1 MLRSIL
7 ELSNIEIL
15 YPGRISIKASFREI
29 HQEVFMICNNCGQ
42 ELPDGLTFCPKC
54 GTKLTS
60 DSITKPTSDQKH
72 ETKHQGKPNPLSML
86 DNEEK
91 SKEFIKSKIGF
102 IAFTIEIIA
111 ICIIYLSVSNHLKSN
126 SLLNFESTRRILTV
140 FIINDDDE
148 TEENDVS
155 DITQIS
161 NALQNGGGVHINIGN
176 MDSDFKETISSY
188 AAYDADGRYYVLGA
202 VLNYIASKGWE
213 LVQGPSTGLSSIYY
227 FIK

>member
-1 MLRSIL
+1 MT
-7 ELSNIEIL
+7 
-15 YPGRISIKASFREI
+15 
-29 HQEVFMICNNCGQ
+29 CNNCGQ

-54 GTKLTS
+54 GTKLTT
-60 DSITKPTSDQKH
+60 DTITTVTSNQNHDDTQ
-72 ETKHQGKPNPLSML
+72 HQEKTNPPAIP
-86 DNEEK
+86 DIEEK
-91 SKEFIKSKIGF
+91 LNGFIKAKIGF

-140 FIINDDDE
+140 FIINDDDDE

>member
-1 MLRSIL
+1 
-7 ELSNIEIL
+7 
-15 YPGRISIKASFREI
+15 
-29 HQEVFMICNNCGQ
+29 MICNNCGQ

-126 SLLNFESTRRILTV
+126 PLFNFDSTRKILTV
-140 FIINDDDE
+140 SIINDDNKEVDE
-148 TEENDVS
+148 IS
-155 DITQIS
+155 DITQII
-161 NALQNGGGVHINIGN
+161 NALQNGGAMYLNIEN
-176 MDSDFKETISSY
+176 MDSDFKEIISSY
-188 AAYDADGRYYVLGA
+188 GACNADGMYYVQGA
-202 VLNYIASKGWE
+202 LLNYIASKGWE
-213 LVQGPSTGLSSIYY
+213 LVQGPSTGLSSTYY
-227 FIK
+227 FIR